1 MNYICLDNENFD
13 EILKRENVV
22 VDFYASWCGPCKM
35 FAPIFEEASKENENY
50 TFVKV
55 DVDKFEELARRYGVM
70 SIPTVMR
77 FKNGNILNKKIG
89 FMNKS
94 EFINFISE

>member
-13 EILKRENVV
+13 EILKKENVV

-35 FAPIFEEASKENENY
+35 LAPIFEEVSKENENY

-55 DVDKFEELARRYGVM
+55 DVDKFEELARRYSVM
-70 SIPTVMR
+70 SIPTVIR

-94 EFINFISE
+94 EFIKFISE

>member
-1 MNYICLDNENFD
+1 
-13 EILKRENVV
+13 
-22 VDFYASWCGPCKM
+22 M
-35 FAPIFEEASKENENY
+35 FAPIFEEVSKENENY

-55 DVDKFEELARRYGVM
+55 DVDKFEELARRYSVM
-70 SIPTVMR
+70 SIPTVIR

-94 EFINFISE
+94 EFIKFISE

>member
-13 EILKRENVV
+13 EILKKENVV

-35 FAPIFEEASKENENY
+35 FAPIFEEVSKENENY

-55 DVDKFEELARRYGVM
+55 DVDKFEELARRYSVM
-70 SIPTVMR
+70 SIPTVIR
-77 FKNGNILNKKIG
+77 
-89 FMNKS
+89 
-94 EFINFISE
+94 FISE

>member
-70 SIPTVMR
+70 SIPTVIR
-77 FKNGNILNKKIG
+77 FKNGKV
-89 FMNKS
+89 
-94 EFINFISE
+94 

>member
-13 EILKRENVV
+13 EILKKENVV

-35 FAPIFEEASKENENY
+35 FAPIFEEISKENENY

-55 DVDKFEELARRYGVM
+55 DVDKFEELARRYSVM
-70 SIPTVMR
+70 SIPTVIR

-94 EFINFISE
+94 EFIKFISE

>member
-13 EILKRENVV
+13 EILKKENVV

-35 FAPIFEEASKENENY
+35 LAPIFEEVSKENENY

-55 DVDKFEELARRYGVM
+55 DVDKFEELARRYSVM
-70 SIPTVMR
+70 SIPTVIR

-94 EFINFISE
+94 EFFKFISE